1 MNKPFNVVFMG
12 TPDFAVPSLNAV
24 NDFGCKVSL
33 VVTQPDKPKGRGRKL
48 APPAVKVAAS
58 ALDLPVI
65 QPVSVKT
72 DDFYH
77 QISEIAPDLLV
88 VVAFGHVLPKKIL
101 EIPTYGAI
109 NVHASL
115 LPKYR
120 GPAPIQWAIING
132 DAETGVTTMLMDKG
146 LDTGEMLLA
155 IKTPI
160 NPDDT
165 SETLH
170 DRLAIDGA
178 SVLKNTLNAMEN
190 QTIRPIS
197 QQHALATYAPMLFK
211 KDGHIDWSLSAKK
224 IEQFIRGMTPW
235 PGAFTY
241 DGEKRLKI
249 FKAIIKPVDTSE
261 EPGTVIEGFS
271 NELRVATG
279 DGALSITEIQ
289 GSSGKRLK
297 ISDFLRGS
305 QIPPGTVFS

>member
-24 NDFGCKVSL
+24 NDFGCRVCL

-58 ALDLPVI
+58 ALGLPIV

-72 DDFYH
+72 EDFYN
-77 QISEIAPDLLV
+77 QVSEIAPDLLV
-88 VVAFGHVLPKKIL
+88 VVAFGHVLPKRIL
-101 EIPTYGAI
+101 EIPRYGAV

-132 DAETGVTTMLMDKG
+132 ETETGVTTMLMDKG
-146 LDTGEMLLA
+146 LDTGEILLTA
-155 IKTPI
+155 KTLI

-165 SETLH
+165 AGTLH
-170 DRLAIDGA
+170 DRLALDGA
-178 SVLKNTLNAMEN
+178 EVLKNTLQCFEN

-197 QQHALATYAPMLFK
+197 QQHAQATYAPILAK
-211 KDGHIDWSLSAKK
+211 KDGRIDWTQGAKK

-241 DGEKRLKI
+241 DGEKRFKI
-249 FKAIIKPVDTSE
+249 YKAMIKPLNNDE
-261 EPGTVIEGFS
+261 KPGTVIKGFS

-279 DGALSITEIQ
+279 DGALSIIEIQ
-289 GSSGKRLK
+289 GASGKRLK
-297 ISDFLRGS
+297 INDFLRGS
-305 QIPPGTVFS
+305 QVPAGTVFS